1 MEEIAGCRALWQLYK
16 RGRWG
21 YLLDFGLDREE
32 AESAFAAFE
41 RYEIVG
47 NRLTKAQCRRLM
59 DMVPGLK
66 EASIEMRLAY
76 ILKNLDERTTHEDL
90 SSASKGRGSEHTSR
104 AEAGGTTRV

>member
-1 MEEIAGCRALWQLYK
+1 MSRCSPYCRRLRRKSEMKKAFDREPMEEIAGCRALWQLYK

-59 DMVPGLK
+59 DMVSGLIDGGIVIRP
-66 EASIEMRLAY
+66 ACN
-76 ILKNLDERTTHEDL
+76 LKNLD
-90 SSASKGRGSEHTSR
+90 
-104 AEAGGTTRV
+104 V

>member
-47 NRLTKAQCRRLM
+47 NRLTKAQCRRMM

-66 EASIEMRLAY
+66 EARIGMGPAL
-76 ILKNLDERTTHEDL
+76 IFKNLRERETQEDL
-90 SSASKGRGSEHTSR
+90 SNANKGRRNDHAS
-104 AEAGGTTRV
+104 